1 MLHIYFVRHGQT
13 DWNHLQRFQ
22 GQQDVPLNALGRRQA
37 EAIAQRLKGGRFDA
51 VYASDLSRAWQTAE
65 TVNAHHSLPVVRDP
79 QLRERAYGCFEG
91 YTIEESRQ
99 KYPELRAAYERDSL
113 NFRIPGGE
121 SRLEFIQRVGAFFE
135 ALRKRHADQTVVVI
149 AHGGVLG
156 AVFSHIISQKLG
168 FDAPQFVPLFSVEN
182 CSLSQLQHD
191 GARWVVISLNE
202 TEHLRELVTQ
212 GRVVGEYA

>member
-13 DWNHLQRFQ
+13 DWNQLRRFQ
-22 GQQDVPLNALGRRQA
+22 GQQDVPLNELGRRQA
-37 EAIAQRLKGGRFDA
+37 EAIAGRLKGARFDA
-51 VYASDLSRAWQTAE
+51 LYASDLSRAGQTAE
-65 TVNAHHSLPVVRDP
+65 IVNEHHGLPMARDV
-79 QLRERAYGCFEG
+79 QLRERSFGCFEG
-91 YTIEESRQ
+91 HTIEESRQ

-121 SRLEFIQRVGAFFE
+121 SRLEFIRRVGAFFE
-135 ALRKRHADQTVVVI
+135 GLREKHADQTVAIV

-156 AVFSHIISQKLG
+156 ALFSHIISHKLG
-168 FDAPQFVPLFSVEN
+168 FSSPQFVPLFSVEN

-191 GARWVVISLNE
+191 ERWLVISLNE
-202 TEHLRELVTQ
+202 TEHLRELVSQ